1 MNIPVQPLGPSAMY
15 DTEINDA
22 LNEVT
27 TFMGTAVIQGAPP
40 HVNAVKPFI
49 KDALKQVVNQLAGV
63 LKLAGLQRLTG
74 ILLANNFLHRTA
86 MDLYGPCSAAAGLS
100 ARREWGAVDNAW
112 NLRPLSFAW
121 SLGRNALGSV
131 ATLAETPADRVW
143 RIIQDMVRA
152 HVDFGASLVS
162 RIMGDSALL
171 QNAFGITG
179 TLADVN
185 VTGSDP
191 HHTGHRVA
199 LLRFSCGGR
208 VVYKP
213 SDLTFQL
220 LLMGDPQSYQICRT
234 HYPALMPY
242 TDSLFTTLDADLP
255 AIRIV
260 AFPHARGEYGY
271 MQMVA
276 KTRQIALANQPT
288 YFRKLGRLITVSAVF
303 GITDLH
309 HENVMTTAQGP
320 HLIDAEMGF
329 NYPAGPLDNPI
340 NHAALSQVLR
350 IAPPPHSMVGGV
362 FTTDLYRGQWQASN
376 VSAPYD
382 QTEVNAGF
390 STALHGP
397 WVQAATY
404 PNEILAGI
412 REEVDRIVTALNTGR
427 VDAWLNQ
434 FQNVAPMA
442 RVLLMTTDMC
452 RAHAEGMTQNMNGT
466 LGTEAHAMGQGLFD
480 WLTWYGGHH
489 NAVPGALFEPHNR
502 QHFFSPLRTQG
513 VTYVAA
519 TGQGV
524 TVANLTEVR
533 NKLNPLRGTLGRP
546 QLKMKLRDAL
556 EKTLGC
562 GPLL

>member
-1 MNIPVQPLGPSAMY
+1 MY
-15 DTEINDA
+15 DAEITAA
-22 LNEVT
+22 LNKVT
-27 TFMGTAVIQGAPP
+27 KFMGKAVIKGAPP

-49 KDALKQVVNQLAGV
+49 KDALTQVVSQLAGA
-63 LKLAGLQRLTG
+63 LKQAGFQNQTG
-74 ILLANNFLHRTA
+74 TLLATNFLHRTA
-86 MDLYGPCSAAAGLS
+86 MDLYGPCSAAAVLS
-100 ARREWGAVDNAW
+100 ARREWGAMDNAW
-112 NLRPLSFAW
+112 NLHPLSFAW
-121 SLGRNALGSV
+121 SVGRNALGTV
-131 ATLAETPADRVW
+131 KTLAETPADRVW

-152 HVDFGASLVS
+152 HVDFGSSLVS
-162 RIMGDSALL
+162 RIMADRALL
-171 QNAFGITG
+171 QNAFNIVGG
-179 TLADVN
+179 LAEVN

-220 LLMGDPQSYQICRT
+220 LLMGDPQSYQFCHA

-260 AFPHARGEYGY
+260 AFPHAQGEYGY

-276 KTRQIALANQPT
+276 KTGQIALANQPT

-309 HENVMTTAQGP
+309 HENVMATAQGP

-340 NHAALSQVLR
+340 SHAALSQVLH
-350 IAPPPHSMVGGV
+350 IAPPHHSMVGGI
-362 FTTDLYRGQWQASN
+362 FTSELYRGQWEAST
-376 VSAPYD
+376 VSAPYN
-382 QTEVNAGF
+382 TKEVNAGF
-390 STALHGP
+390 STALGGP

-404 PNEILAGI
+404 PNDILAGI
-412 REEVDRIVTALNTGR
+412 REEVDRITTAVNTGR

-442 RVLLMTTDMC
+442 RVLLSTTVMC
-452 RAHAEGMTQNMNGT
+452 NTHAVGMSQNMNGT
-466 LGTEAHAMGQGLFD
+466 LGTEAHAIGQGMFE
-480 WLTWYGGHH
+480 WLMWYGGHH
-489 NAVPGALFEPHNR
+489 NAVPAALFEPHNR
-502 QHFFSPLRTQG
+502 QHFFTPLRTQG
-513 VTYVAA
+513 VTYLAA
-519 TGQGV
+519 TQQD
-524 TVANLTEVR
+524 TRVANLTEVR
-533 NKLNPLRGTLGRP
+533 NTVNRLRGAMGRP
-546 QLKMKLRDAL
+546 QLKTRLRTAL
-556 EKTLGC
+556 EATLKC

>member
-1 MNIPVQPLGPSAMY
+1 MY
-15 DTEINDA
+15 DAEITAA
-22 LNEVT
+22 LNKVT
-27 TFMGTAVIQGAPP
+27 KFMGKAVIKGAPP
-40 HVNAVKPFI
+40 HVNTVKPFI
-49 KDALKQVVNQLAGV
+49 KDALTQVVSHLAGA
-63 LKLAGLQRLTG
+63 LKQAGFQNQTG
-74 ILLANNFLHRTA
+74 TLLATNFLHRTA
-86 MDLYGPCSAAAGLS
+86 MDLYGPCSAAAVLS
-100 ARREWGAVDNAW
+100 ARSEWGAMDNAW

-121 SLGRNALGSV
+121 SMGRNALGTV
-131 ATLAETPADRVW
+131 KTLAETPADRVW

-152 HVDFGASLVS
+152 HVDFGSSLVS
-162 RIMGDSALL
+162 RIMADRALL
-171 QNAFGITG
+171 QNAFNIAGG
-179 TLADVN
+179 LAEVN

-220 LLMGDPQSYQICRT
+220 LLMGDPQSYQFCSA

-260 AFPHARGEYGY
+260 AFPHAQGEYGY

-276 KTRQIALANQPT
+276 KTGQIALANQAT

-309 HENVMTTAQGP
+309 HENVMATAQGP

-340 NHAALSQVLR
+340 SHSALSQVLH
-350 IAPPPHSMVGGV
+350 IAPPSHSMVGGV
-362 FTTDLYRGQWQASN
+362 FTSELYRGQWEAST
-376 VSAPYD
+376 VSAPYN
-382 QTEVNAGF
+382 TKEVNAGF
-390 STALHGP
+390 STALGGP

-412 REEVDRIVTALNTGR
+412 REEVDRITTAVNTGQ

-434 FQNVAPMA
+434 FQSVAPMA
-442 RVLLMTTDMC
+442 RVLLPTTAMC
-452 RAHAEGMTQNMNGT
+452 HTHAMGMSQNMNGT
-466 LGTEAHAMGQGLFD
+466 LGTEAHAIGQGMFE

-489 NAVPGALFEPHNR
+489 NAVPAALFEPHNR
-502 QHFFSPLRTQG
+502 QHFFSPLRTQC
-513 VTYVAA
+513 VTYLAA
-519 TGQGV
+519 TQQD
-524 TVANLTEVR
+524 TRVANLTEVR
-533 NKLNPLRGTLGRP
+533 NTVNRLRGAMGRP
-546 QLKMKLRDAL
+546 QLKTRLRTAL
-556 EKTLGC
+556 EATLKC